1 MKHETVRATLLNGW
15 AFCVAMHVKEAPL
28 NGERASKPRDGRM

>member
-15 AFCVAMHVKEAPL
+15 AFSVAMHVKETTL
-28 NGERASKPRDGRM
+28 HGDRTSKPRDGRM